1 MRTKIRKKTPVG
13 TPIVSGSS
21 GPIEHISSFV
31 DSNYCHKIRVLYKNT
46 MDFLNFIE
54 NTQIP
59 DDVVLT
65 TLDVSL
71 STPTVIKKKELILFA
86 TITKITMSRN
96 YLSLQV
102 IYGN

>member
-1 MRTKIRKKTPVG
+1 MLTKIPKKTPVG

-21 GPIEHISSFV
+21 GPTEHISSFV
-31 DSNYCHKIRVLYKNT
+31 DSTYCHKIRDLYKNT

-65 TLDVSL
+65 TLDV
-71 STPTVIKKKELILFA
+71 VIKKKDLILFA
-86 TITKITMSRN
+86 IIT
-96 YLSLQV
+96 
-102 IYGN
+102 

>member
-1 MRTKIRKKTPVG
+1 MLTKIRKKTPVG
-13 TPIVSGSS
+13 TPIISGSS
-21 GPIEHISSFV
+21 GPTEHISSFV
-31 DSNYCHKIRVLYKNT
+31 DSTYCHKIRVLYKNT

-86 TITKITMSRN
+86 TITKITN
-96 YLSLQV
+96 F
-102 IYGN
+102 

>member
-1 MRTKIRKKTPVG
+1 
-13 TPIVSGSS
+13 
-21 GPIEHISSFV
+21 
-31 DSNYCHKIRVLYKNT
+31 

-65 TLDVSL
+65 TLEVSL
-71 STPTVIKKKELILFA
+71 STPTVIKKKKLILFP

>member
-1 MRTKIRKKTPVG
+1 
-13 TPIVSGSS
+13 
-21 GPIEHISSFV
+21 
-31 DSNYCHKIRVLYKNT
+31 

-65 TLDVSL
+65 TLEVSL
-71 STPTVIKKKELILFA
+71 STPTVIKKKKLILFP
-86 TITKITMSRN
+86 TIKKITMSRN